1 MHEEME
7 ALHRNHT
14 WTLVPRTDHTPIT
27 CKWLF
32 RIKRNAD
39 GSIARYK
46 ARLVARGFL
55 QQAGRDYA
63 ETFSPVTKPA
73 TIRIVLAIALSRQW
87 PLRQLDVNNA
97 FLHGSLSEEVY
108 MLQPPGFKDSSHPTH
123 VCRLRKALYGLKQ
136 APRAWYLEL
145 SRFLISAGFRRS
157 KADASL
163 FIFSHNNILLYF
175 LVYVDDIVLTG
186 NQPAALEQFIQQ
198 LTTRFSVKDLG
209 SLHHFLGVETIPH
222 PEGLFLTQRQ
232 YILHILEEC
241 HMDGAKESAIP
252 MSSSSPPHVT
262 DGQHPADSTQYRRA
276 LGLLQYLAFT
286 RPDISFA
293 VNKLSQYMH
302 APMDVHWQGVKRI
315 LRYLKGTLNFG
326 LFLKRSSPL
335 TLTAFSDSDWG
346 GIHDGGKS
354 TTAYVL
360 YLGSNI
366 ISWKSAKQKSVSR
379 SSTEAEYRAVAHTS
393 AEILW
398 VQNLLQELGVQ
409 LSQPPQLLCDNQ
421 GATYVCVNPVFHSR
435 MKHVALDFFFVRD
448 LVESG
453 QLSVRHISNKFQI
466 ADILTKPLGKVPF
479 ERFRSKLGV
488 SDGTSILRGRIEA
501 T

>member
-1 MHEEME
+1 MEEEMN
-7 ALHRNHT
+7 ALKRNQT
-14 WTLVPRTDHTPIT
+14 WTLVPRQAQHPIT

-32 RIKRNAD
+32 RIKRHAD
-39 GSIARYK
+39 GSIARFK
-46 ARLVARGFL
+46 ARLVVRGFL
-55 QQAGRDYA
+55 QQPGRDYA

-73 TIRIVLAIALSRQW
+73 TIRLVLSIALARNW

-108 MLQPPGFKDSSHPTH
+108 MVQPPGFIDSSQPTH
-123 VCRLRKALYGLKQ
+123 ICRLNKALYGLKQ

-145 SRFLISAGFRRS
+145 SRFLLSTGFRKSR
-157 KADASL
+157 ADASL
-163 FIFSHNNILLYF
+163 FIYAHRDILMYF

-186 NQPAALEQFIQQ
+186 NNPLALQQFVTQ
-198 LTTRFSVKDLG
+198 LTGRFSIKDLG
-209 SLHHFLGVETIPH
+209 PLHHFLGVETISLPQ
-222 PEGLFLTQRQ
+222 GMFLSQRQ
-232 YILHILEEC
+232 YIVHILEEC
-241 HMDGAKESAIP
+241 RMDGAKENTTP
-252 MSSSSPPHVT
+252 MSSNSPLHLT
-262 DGQHPADSTQYRRA
+262 DGTAITDSHQYRKA

-293 VNKLSQYMH
+293 VNRLSQFMH
-302 APMDVHWQGVKRI
+302 APTEAHWQGVKRV
-315 LRYLKGTLNFG
+315 LRYLKGTLNYG
-326 LFLKRSSPL
+326 LFLKRDSPL

-366 ISWKSAKQKSVSR
+366 ISWKSAKQKTVAR
-379 SSTEAEYRAVAHTS
+379 SSTEAEYRAIAHAS

-398 VQNLLQELGVQ
+398 LRNLLSELGVH
-409 LSQPPQLLCDNQ
+409 LSTTPTLFCDNQ

-453 QLSVRHISNKFQI
+453 QLKVHHISNKLQI
-466 ADILTKPLGKVPF
+466 ADILTKPLGKSLF

-488 SDGTSILRGRIEA
+488 SDGTSILRGRNN